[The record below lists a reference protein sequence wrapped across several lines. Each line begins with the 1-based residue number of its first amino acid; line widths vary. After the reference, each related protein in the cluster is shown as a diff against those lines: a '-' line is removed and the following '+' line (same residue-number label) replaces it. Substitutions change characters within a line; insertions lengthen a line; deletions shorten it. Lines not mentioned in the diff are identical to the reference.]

1 MVEIGVITPPV
12 GMNVYIIYGVAEDVP
27 LYTIFRGIVPFLIA
41 DLCHVALLIAVP
53 QITLFLPSLMR

>member
-27 LYTIFRGIVPFLIA
+27 LYTIIRGIVPFLIA